1 MQTFF
6 RSRRRPRR
14 NRESGMALML
24 AIAMLLLLSILGATV
39 LDIASRDVRSSGQV
53 GAESQ
58 VFYAAD
64 RIVSFG
70 QHFVDMM
77 LDGLTDANVGNT
89 KNLADPTDFN
99 GVPVFPDVNVLNQ
112 ALNGMESGTIAYVGR
127 TQLDILRS
135 SKRTPAK
142 GNVFHIEAIATDNVT
157 VPNRIAVDTSYVK
170 IVSVL
175 AEDKTVSDKDLK
187 ELADAANR

>member
-1 MQTFF
+1 MQTLF

-14 NRESGMALML
+14 NQESGMALML
-24 AIAMLLLLSILGATV
+24 AIAMLLLLSIVGATV
-39 LDIASRDVRSSGQV
+39 LEIASRDVRSSGQV

-58 VFYAAD
+58 VFNAAD

-77 LDGLTDANVGNT
+77 LDELTDANVGSS

-99 GVPVFPDVNVLNQ
+99 GNVVINTGLLND

-127 TQLDILRS
+127 TQLEILRS

-142 GNVFHIEAIATDNVT
+142 GNVFHIEAIATDKAG
-157 VPNRIAVDTSYVK
+157 VPTRIAVDTSYVK

-175 AEDKTVSDKDLK
+175 AEDKTVSDTDLK
-187 ELADAANR
+187 KLADAANR

>member
-6 RSRRRPRR
+6 RSRRFPRR
-14 NRESGMALML
+14 NQESGMALML

-39 LDIASRDVRSSGQV
+39 LEIASRDVRSSGQI

-58 VFYAAD
+58 VFYTAD

-77 LDGLTDANVGNT
+77 LDELTDANVGST
-89 KNLADPTDFN
+89 KNLADPADFN
-99 GVPVFPDVNVLNQ
+99 GNSVIAVDKLND

-127 TQLDILRS
+127 TQLEILRS

-142 GNVFHIEAIATDNVT
+142 GNVFHIEAIAADNAA
-157 VPNRIAVDTSYVK
+157 VPTRIAVDTSYVK

-175 AEDKTVSDKDLK
+175 AEDKTVTDKDLK
-187 ELADAANR
+187 KLADAANR